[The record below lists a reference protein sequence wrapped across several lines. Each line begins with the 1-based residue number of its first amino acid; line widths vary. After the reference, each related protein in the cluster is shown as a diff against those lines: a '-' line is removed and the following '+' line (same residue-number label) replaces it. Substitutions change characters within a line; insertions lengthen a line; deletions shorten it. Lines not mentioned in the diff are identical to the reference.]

1 VEKWGDEMQHEDY
14 MRQALMLARYA
25 EGRTSP
31 NPLVGAVIV
40 KEGRIVGQGWHKK
53 AGTPHAEVHA
63 LAQAGAAAKGA
74 TIYVT
79 LEPCSH
85 YGRTPPCSKALIE
98 AGIGRVVIAMKDPN
112 PLVAGRGIQML
123 RDAGIEVIDGILK
136 QEAIELNEVFLKWIM
151 TKQPFII
158 LKTAMTLD
166 GKIAT
171 CTGNS
176 QWITNEKSRE
186 RVHKMRDLYD
196 GILVGIGTVLADN
209 PSLTTRLP
217 GIKGENPI
225 RIIVDSKARTP
236 LTAQVVTDH
245 AAQTIIAVT
254 KEAPQIRVEALR
266 QSGVEVLVVNDGT
279 QVDLKILFS
288 KLGERAISSIFVEG
302 GATINYSLIS
312 EHLVDKIHVFIAP
325 KLVGGKAA
333 VTAFEG
339 SGIEN
344 LQDAFLLKKMQ
355 TELIDGD
362 ILISG
367 YAK

>member
-1 VEKWGDEMQHEDY
+1 MQHEDY

-53 AGTPHAEVHA
+53 AGTPHAEIHA
-63 LAQAGAAAKGA
+63 LAQAGSAAKGA

-98 AGIGRVVIAMKDPN
+98 AGVGRVVIAMKDPN

-123 RDAGIEVIDGILK
+123 RDAGIEVIDGILEE
-136 QEAIELNEVFLKWIM
+136 EAIELNEVFLKWIM
-151 TKQPFII
+151 SKQPFII

-209 PSLTTRLP
+209 PSLTTRLA

-225 RIIVDSKARTP
+225 RIIVDSKAGTP

-254 KEAPQIRVEALR
+254 QEAPSSQVEALR
-266 QSGVEVLVVNDGT
+266 QSGIEVLVVNDGP
-279 QVDLKILFS
+279 QVDLKILFR

-302 GATINYSLIS
+302 GATINYSLIA

-325 KLVGGKAA
+325 KLVGGKDA

-339 SGIEN
+339 KGIEN
-344 LQDAFLLKKMQ
+344 LQDAFLLNKIQ